1 MIHLNAKRV
10 KKASGTKKDKARYER
25 EMSARN
31 ERNAETQNIANAP
44 DVTYED
50 LTKDNRG
57 VAKSQANPW
66 AKNKKTDRYGFWT
79 DFVSS
84 NIDGI
89 DYDANKKQL
98 WIRFHSGA
106 VYTYFNVPV
115 RVAQGFY
122 STSSKGHY
130 FWKHIRNNK
139 HIKYQKLH
147 ASRNWTIIPGGIDL
161 SAYAKAYLRSR
172 GVNING

>member
-10 KKASGTKKDKARYER
+10 KKASGTKRDKARYEQ

-31 ERNAETQNIANAP
+31 ERNRSTQDIANAP
-44 DVTYED
+44 DVEIED

-66 AKNKKTDRYGFWT
+66 AKNKRTDRYGFWT

-98 WIRFHSGA
+98 WVRFHSGA
-106 VYTYFNVPV
+106 VYTYFDVPV

-147 ASRNWTIIPGGIDL
+147 ANRHWTYVPGGIDL
-161 SAYAKAYLRSR
+161 SSFATAYLKSR
-172 GVNING
+172 GVNIDG